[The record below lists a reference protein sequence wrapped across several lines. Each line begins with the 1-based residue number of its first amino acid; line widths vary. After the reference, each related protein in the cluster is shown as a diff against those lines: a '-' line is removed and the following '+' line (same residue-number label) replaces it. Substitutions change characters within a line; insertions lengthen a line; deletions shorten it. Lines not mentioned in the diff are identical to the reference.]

1 MGDIF
6 QAECPCGFKSREL
19 YVGGGMKDSTLDGVP
34 VACPQCHVV
43 WVEDVK
49 SGKRTCRKCK
59 SALYYLHEDGN
70 FAPAHLLKWLKVEYP
85 WDVYST
91 EREVKSM
98 PKVFYR
104 CPNCGKLEMQL
115 VDVGCWD

>member
-19 YVGGGMKDSTLDGVP
+19 YVGGGMKDSTMDGVP

-70 FAPAHLLKWLKVEYP
+70 FAPAHLMG
-85 WDVYST
+85 YSHCISP
-91 EREVKSM
+91 R
-98 PKVFYR
+98 FA
-104 CPNCGKLEMQL
+104 G
-115 VDVGCWD
+115 